1 RVDGQ
6 RMARPLVVEP
16 DPRVRLAPGAYG
28 RQFELAR
35 RVERAREAVASAML
49 EAEALH
55 KELVARA
62 KGSPAAAANS
72 SESLARAMAS
82 LDAQALALSEVA
94 EPSPRAF
101 PAPPQ
106 SLSSLRFLEGALET
120 LATAVDGADA
130 DPTPDA
136 RTGFAQLESTLT
148 RTLAAWEALKT
159 GNLAALNAGLNQAGQ
174 PPIALKPER

>member
-1 RVDGQ
+1 
-6 RMARPLVVEP
+6 MK
-16 DPRVRLAPGAYG
+16 
-28 RQFELAR
+28 
-35 RVERAREAVASAML
+35 
-49 EAEALH
+49 EAETLH

-62 KGSPAAAANS
+62 GGSHAANS
-72 SESLARAMAS
+72 EEPLARAMAS
-82 LDAQALALSEVA
+82 LDAQALALSEFE
-94 EPSPRAF
+94 EPSPRAV
-101 PAPPQ
+101 PSLPQ
-106 SLSSLRFLEGALET
+106 SLSSLRFLEDALET